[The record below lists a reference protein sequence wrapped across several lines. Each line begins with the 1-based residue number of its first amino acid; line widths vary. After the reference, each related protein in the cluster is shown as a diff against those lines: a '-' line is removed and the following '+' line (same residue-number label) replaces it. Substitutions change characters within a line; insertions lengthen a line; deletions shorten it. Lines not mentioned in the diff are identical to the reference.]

1 MFRSPYKYFWLTF
14 LLIAIDQLIKYAV
27 HHYLVY
33 EGNEVSVFGH
43 WFKLHYVLN
52 RGMAFGMEL
61 SFIPGGY
68 GKIVLSI
75 FRLVAMVGIGYYLVR
90 LARRNAHEG
99 LLWSIAA
106 ILGGA
111 IGNVID
117 STFYGKLLGNQP
129 PESPT
134 PWFHGQVIDMFFFD
148 PYQGWIPDWVPIWG
162 GSWYSTPIF
171 NFADASIFCGVVS
184 ILIFQNKFFE
194 QPVKEKQ
201 VIENQEIENKNIEE
215 IEDKPLNQKENGLL
229 GE

>member
-14 LLIAIDQLIKYAV
+14 LLIAIDQSIKYAI

-33 EGNEVSVFGH
+33 EGNEISVFGH

-61 SFIPGGY
+61 SFVPGGY
-68 GKIVLSI
+68 GKIVLSL
-75 FRLVAMVGIGYYLVR
+75 FRLVAMVGIGIYLVR
-90 LARRNAHEG
+90 LASKKAHEG

-129 PESPT
+129 AGSPT

-148 PYQGWIPDWVPIWG
+148 PYQGWIPDWVPLWG

-184 ILIFQNKFFE
+184 ILIFQNKFFD
-194 QPVKEKQ
+194 QPKK
-201 VIENQEIENKNIEE
+201 EE
-215 IEDKPLNQKENGLL
+215 IADNQDINNSKTEIIEDVSPKKNELSE
-229 GE
+229 E